1 MDEPVKGPAS
11 AQMTLVRSLGVVTG
25 TLLVAGV
32 IIGSGV
38 FKKIVPLAQ
47 TGLSAGWILTA
58 WVVAGLFTL
67 GGAFNLAALAALT
80 KESGGIYEYLRLAFG
95 NFASFLFGWT
105 DFAIIGSA
113 SVAALGFIF
122 AQTVNSLLPL
132 PNPFQAWA
140 QVSIGHLVFPF
151 ANSGIKLLALGTIGV
166 LTGVNYR
173 GVAAGGTL
181 SNLFTGAKILG
192 LLLLVVVGLF
202 VASPAQTPVVLP
214 NPVPATSSVPFFNAF
229 FSALLSIFWA
239 YDGWV
244 DLTFVTGEMKNPGR
258 DVPRALVGGVLM
270 AIGVY
275 VLVNYAYLH
284 VLSLPQLAAVG
295 PNEIGAAVVAGAAV
309 GQGGKT
315 GVTLLIMVS
324 VLGTLNAVLL
334 SHSRIYFRMAQA
346 RFFFAPA
353 ARVHPRYRT
362 PHWALLYTLGWS
374 SLLVVSGTFDLLTDL
389 VIFATFLFYGLV
401 AVAVLKLKRQG
412 QLTGPVRGY
421 PFLQV
426 GLLLFALTLLI
437 NTIVTQPKQ
446 SAVGLGLMAT
456 SLPFY
461 VYFRSLAKRK
471 PPLEPSQAFALA
483 LAFASGRSVR
493 HAARAG

>member
-1 MDEPVKGPAS
+1 MDVPQKSTAPSQA
-11 AQMTLVRSLGVVTG
+11 TLARSLGVVTG

-32 IIGSGV
+32 VIGSGV

-47 TGLSAGWILTA
+47 TGLSEAWILVA

-67 GGAFNLAALAALT
+67 GGAFNLAALSTLT

-105 DFAIIGSA
+105 DFTIIGSA

-122 AQTVNSLLPL
+122 SQTVNSFLPL
-132 PNPFQAWA
+132 PNPLQAWA
-140 QVSIGHLVFPF
+140 HVSIGHVVYPF
-151 ANSGIKLLALGTIGV
+151 ADSGIKLLALGTIGV

-181 SNLFTGAKILG
+181 GNLFTGAKILG
-192 LLLLVVVGLF
+192 LLLLVVVGIF
-202 VASPAQTPVVLP
+202 SAAPAHAPVAAPSLGVIAS
-214 NPVPATSSVPFFNAF
+214 AGGASFFSAF

-244 DLTFVTGEMKNPGR
+244 DLSFVTGEMKNPTR
-258 DVPRALVGGVLM
+258 DVPRAIVGGV
-270 AIGVY
+270 AIAIIVY

-295 PNEIGAAVVAGAAV
+295 PNEIGAAVVAEAAV
-309 GQGGKT
+309 GEWGKN
-315 GVTLLIMVS
+315 GVTLLLMVS

-334 SHSRIYFRMAQA
+334 SHSRIYFRMAQEH
-346 RFFFAPA
+346 FFFARA
-353 ARVHPRYRT
+353 AQVHPHYRT
-362 PHWALLYTLGWS
+362 PHLALLYTLGWS
-374 SLLVVSGTFDLLTDL
+374 SLLVISGTFDQLTDL

-401 AVAVLKLKRQG
+401 AIAVLKLKRQG
-412 QLTGPVRGY
+412 KLSGPVRGY
-421 PFLQV
+421 PFLQFV
-426 GLLLFALTLLI
+426 LLFFALALLV
-437 NTIVTQPKQ
+437 NTVATQPRQ
-446 SAVGLGLMAT
+446 SLVGLGLMLT

-461 VYFRSLAKRK
+461 SYFSRRARRATPEGSRSAEAGL
-471 PPLEPSQAFALA
+471 PSPQ
-483 LAFASGRSVR
+483 
-493 HAARAG
+493 

>member
-1 MDEPVKGPAS
+1 MDVAEKKPTPT
-11 AQMTLVRSLGVVTG
+11 TLARSLGVVTG

-32 IIGSGV
+32 VIGSGV

-47 TGLSAGWILTA
+47 TGLSEAWIMTA

-67 GGAFNLAALAALT
+67 GGAFNLAALATLT

-122 AQTVNSLLPL
+122 AQTVHSLLPL
-132 PNPFQAWA
+132 PNPLQAWA
-140 QVSIGHLVFPF
+140 HVSIGQVIYPF
-151 ANSGIKLLALGTIGV
+151 ADSGIKLLALGTISV
-166 LTGVNYR
+166 LTWVNYR

-192 LLLLVVVGLF
+192 LLLLVVVGIF
-202 VASPAQTPVVLP
+202 VATPAQTPLALP
-214 NPVPATSSVPFFNAF
+214 SPAITPSSGTFWNAF

-244 DLTFVTGEMKNPGR
+244 DLSFVTGEMKNPAR
-258 DVPRALVGGVLM
+258 DVPRAIIGGVAL

-284 VLSLPQLAAVG
+284 VLSLAQLAAVG
-295 PNEIGAAVVAGAAV
+295 PNEIGAAVVAEAAV
-309 GQGGKT
+309 GKWGKT

-324 VLGTLNAVLL
+324 VLGSLNAVLL
-334 SHSRIYFRMAQA
+334 SHSRIYFRMAQEK
-346 RFFFAPA
+346 FFFARA
-353 ARVHPRYRT
+353 AQVHPRYRT
-362 PHWALLYTLGWS
+362 PHLALVYTLGWS

-412 QLTGPVRGY
+412 KLTGPTRGY

-426 GLLLFALTLLI
+426 VLLLFALSLLA
-437 NTIVTQPKQ
+437 NTILTQPRQ
-446 SAVGLGLMAT
+446 SLLGLGLMAT

-461 VYFRSLAKRK
+461 AYFHRQAKR
-471 PPLEPSQAFALA
+471 
-483 LAFASGRSVR
+483 ASHS
-493 HAARAG
+493 HTLPAQ